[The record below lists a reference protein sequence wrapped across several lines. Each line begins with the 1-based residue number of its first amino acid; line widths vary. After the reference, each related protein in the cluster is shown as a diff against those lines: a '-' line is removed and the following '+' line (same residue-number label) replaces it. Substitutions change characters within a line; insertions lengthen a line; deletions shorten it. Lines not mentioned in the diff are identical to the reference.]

1 MTTSLKGQVAWIT
14 GAGSGIGEATA
25 HAMAKEGAIVALTG
39 RRKEPLDTV
48 AHAIEKAG
56 GKALVEPGD
65 VMDKAMAPAV
75 VARIIKATGRLD
87 VLVNNAGTNVTAR
100 TFAVL
105 TPENLDYVIQANL
118 NGAYYCV
125 LAVLP
130 QMRAQKDGVLIHTS
144 SWAGRYVSPLSGT
157 AYTASKHAV
166 VAMSHSL
173 NMEEFRNGIRSS
185 VICPHEI
192 STPILETRPV
202 KVTEE
207 ERARMLQSEDM
218 ANLYVYIATQPPH
231 VCINEV
237 TIAPTWNRAYLNM
250 L

>member
-1 MTTSLKGQVAWIT
+1 MGKLEGKVAWIT

-185 VICPHEI
+185 AICPHEI

>member
-1 MTTSLKGQVAWIT
+1 MGKFEGKVAWIT